1 MVQIQLFILFY
12 GLLSLGIKY
21 FIFIILYYLFL
32 VFEVKIVIIGIIV
45 QVQLTSSPFSF
56 FFFFFFF
63 WNEKF
68 LFNTKRKR
76 SFRGYKRGLIHPQN
90 QGGQY

>member
-56 FFFFFFF
+56 FFFF
-63 WNEKF
+63 WNENF
-68 LFNTKRKR
+68 LFNTAKTELQRIQKRPL
-76 SFRGYKRGLIHPQN
+76 YIIHPQN
-90 QGGQY
+90 QEGQ

>member
-56 FFFFFFF
+56 FFFLFFFSF
-63 WNEKF
+63 FGMKNFYLTQSESGA
-68 LFNTKRKR
+68 LEDTKEA
-76 SFRGYKRGLIHPQN
+76 
-90 QGGQY
+90 

>member
-56 FFFFFFF
+56 FFFFFSFF
-63 WNEKF
+63 GMKNFYLTQSESRA
-68 LFNTKRKR
+68 LEDTKEA
-76 SFRGYKRGLIHPQN
+76 
-90 QGGQY
+90 

>member
-21 FIFIILYYLFL
+21 FIFVILYYLFL

-45 QVQLTSSPFSF
+45 QVQRTSSLFLLGMKF
-56 FFFFFFF
+56 FYLTQS
-63 WNEKF
+63 ESRA
-68 LFNTKRKR
+68 LEDTKEASLYNSSTK
-76 SFRGYKRGLIHPQN
+76 S
-90 QGGQY
+90 GGPVLRLK